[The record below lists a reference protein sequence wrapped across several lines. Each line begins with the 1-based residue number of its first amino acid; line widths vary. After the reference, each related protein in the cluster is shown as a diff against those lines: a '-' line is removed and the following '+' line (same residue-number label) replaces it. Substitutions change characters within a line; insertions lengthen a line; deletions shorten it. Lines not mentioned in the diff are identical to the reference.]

1 MMTDVI
7 PVLLNAT
14 LPMLCR
20 ELLAANDIDTK
31 EKHPSKA
38 ADSRGSSG
46 RSSGIGIGSIRG
58 GV

>member
-1 MMTDVI
+1 MTDVI

-31 EKHPSKA
+31 EEHPSKA
-38 ADSRGSSG
+38 SGSKGSG
-46 RSSGIGIGSIRG
+46 RSSGIGIGSRRG